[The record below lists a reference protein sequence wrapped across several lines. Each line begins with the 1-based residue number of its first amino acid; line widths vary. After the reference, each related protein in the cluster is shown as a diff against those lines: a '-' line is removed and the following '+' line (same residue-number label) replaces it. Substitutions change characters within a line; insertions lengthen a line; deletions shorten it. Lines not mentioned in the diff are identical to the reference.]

1 MFFDLGVEVPKQVV
15 KSVLL
20 LMTIHF
26 GQSAFSL
33 QSGSGSSK
41 TNSEKWGVANDN
53 LFWAGE
59 NKQNGAKVHG
69 PFCYHLH

>member
-1 MFFDLGVEVPKQVV
+1 
-15 KSVLL
+15 
-20 LMTIHF
+20 MTIHF

-41 TNSEKWGVANDN
+41 TNSGKWGVANDN

-59 NKQNGAKVHG
+59 NNRMVQKYMD
-69 PFCYHLH
+69 PFATTWTRLTKSTAMQ